1 MNSRLGRTV
10 NIDLKAMFDSLNEN
24 IRALGGFSPEQVRQ
38 SGLLGDEAIRNL
50 VLRSLKLA
58 PKTGHEL
65 SVAVT
70 ELSQGKINPTPGRI
84 YPLLESM
91 LDEGLVSVAT
101 KKDRKIYSLTDAGIS
116 AEADLASEPVHSEEG
131 ANSSWSLPK
140 WVDVRGVVPVAASRL
155 AKVSLEVSQFGTKE
169 QQEQAAVAI
178 DEARR
183 RIHEILSEK

>member
-1 MNSRLGRTV
+1 V

-24 IRALGGFSPEQVRQ
+24 IRSLGGFSPEQVRQ

-50 VLRSLKLA
+50 VLRSLKNG

-65 SVAVT
+65 SAAVS
-70 ELSQGKINPTPGRI
+70 ELSGERIKPTPGRI
-84 YPLLESM
+84 YPLLESL
-91 LDEGLVSVAT
+91 LDEGLVSVSS
-101 KKDRKIYSLTDAGIS
+101 KKDRKIYSLTQAGS
-116 AEADLASEPVHSEEG
+116 EAEAKLENEPSGDHSETSNTW
-131 ANSSWSLPK
+131 ALPK

-169 QQEQAAVAI
+169 QQELAAAAI
-178 DEARR
+178 DDARK